1 MENKSGE
8 DYLVD
13 AFEYKG
19 IFYNEEQDT
28 KIKDERTGAHF
39 VFQDMCRRLQKLAQ
53 SNEQQSKKAFII
65 KFDPKHLTSFKSSS
79 KK

>member
-8 DYLVD
+8 DHLVD

-19 IFYNEEQDT
+19 IFYNEELDT
-28 KIKDERTGAHF
+28 KIKDEKTGAHF
-39 VFQDMCRRLQKLAQ
+39 AFQDMCRLLQKLTHQ
-53 SNEQQSKKAFII
+53 GEEQSKRAFII
-65 KFDPKHLTSFKSSS
+65 KFDPKHLMNIKSSS